1 MMKVH
6 PMYHCDKWGGAE
18 SRGSGYE
25 RHLCHSQVSSPTEE
39 LQKDKRSDNSARRER
54 TRPGLFM
61 LCFCLC
67 FMWQT
72 HRPRSTPTALSPA
85 PLITTTYY
93 TQLYF
98 SANDNFSVFLT
109 QHCVTD
115 LEVLKYSS
123 KVVGTF
129 LVAVLSSWTL
139 DSYLFIVYFSNGQSN
154 LDILLN
160 NSFCVPLKE
169 RIIQVGNDMRV
180 SK

>member
-1 MMKVH
+1 MGLADAFIQTDFH
-6 PMYHCDKWGGAE
+6 CIQCLSYRSSNDNFALTWSNYDESTPMYHCDKWGGAE

-72 HRPRSTPTALSPA
+72 SPA
-85 PLITTTYY
+85 SLHSHGSQPRPTHHNHILHTTI
-93 TQLYF
+93 F

-129 LVAVLSSWTL
+129 LVL
-139 DSYLFIVYFSNGQSN
+139 Y
-154 LDILLN
+154 
-160 NSFCVPLKE
+160 CPL
-169 RIIQVGNDMRV
+169 
-180 SK
+180 